1 MFEQIRSRLEIERIA
16 LESLEYHFDGACA
29 IISLTKEQIE
39 RTGVEPLDL
48 EGITSLPR
56 MIEGVRVGITLR
68 QQPTGKLTKSA
79 CAPKWVWTRRRS
91 VRIWAAAATNRRPA
105 ARSWAVW
112 KMQRRR
118 CCQKWSVLC
127 ARNPDCGQARGLH
140 VLDVVAKLRGI
151 CKTRK
156 IGHSGTLDPMATGV
170 LPVFIGGAAKAV
182 DMQQNTDKAY
192 DAVMLLGRRT
202 DTGDVTG
209 ETLEEAPLPPNLD
222 EAAVRQVL
230 DRFLGPQMQLPPMYS
245 AVKMNGQPLYK
256 AARRGETVERKPRPV
271 TIHSLTL
278 TGRVSEREYALHV
291 ACGKGTYVRTLVE
304 DIGTAL
310 GVPATLAA
318 LRRTQAGPYT
328 QEQAVGFEQIQ
339 QARDEG
345 RLGSFF

>member
-1 MFEQIRSRLEIERIA
+1 MQ
-16 LESLEYHFDGACA
+16 
-29 IISLTKEQIE
+29 
-39 RTGVEPLDL
+39 
-48 EGITSLPR
+48 GILIVDKPAGFTSF
-56 MIEGVRVGITLR
+56 
-68 QQPTGKLTKSA
+68 
-79 CAPKWVWTRRRS
+79 
-91 VRIWAAAATNRRPA
+91 
-105 ARSWAVW
+105 
-112 KMQRRR
+112 
-118 CCQKWSVLC
+118 
-127 ARNPDCGQARGLH
+127 
-140 VLDVVAKLRGI
+140 DVVAKLRGI

-245 AVKMNGQPLYK
+245 AVKINGQPLYK

-345 RLGSFF
+345 RLEQLLLSVETVFAHLPVWQVDEPGEKRLRNGAPVYRCAAADGLVRLQRDGAFLGVGRVKNGTLHTEKLFVERE

>member
-1 MFEQIRSRLEIERIA
+1 MQ
-16 LESLEYHFDGACA
+16 
-29 IISLTKEQIE
+29 
-39 RTGVEPLDL
+39 
-48 EGITSLPR
+48 GILIVDKPAGFTSF
-56 MIEGVRVGITLR
+56 
-68 QQPTGKLTKSA
+68 
-79 CAPKWVWTRRRS
+79 
-91 VRIWAAAATNRRPA
+91 
-105 ARSWAVW
+105 
-112 KMQRRR
+112 
-118 CCQKWSVLC
+118 
-127 ARNPDCGQARGLH
+127 
-140 VLDVVAKLRGI
+140 DVVAKLRGI

-345 RLGSFF
+345 CREPLLLSVETVFAHLPVWQVDETGEKRLRNGAPVYRCAAADGLVRLQRDGAFLGVGRVKNGTLHTEKLFVERE